1 MERYMNKTGVVWM
14 VIIAGFVGLMNSC
27 VSPSPSLDVA
37 MVDDTAAA
45 GVVIEVTNGADYL
58 YDSMFVFIDDE
69 YIGDI
74 KYPEIKGYKLKNG
87 IHTIY
92 VQGDRNYRG
101 FHKSTAIRFTINNDR
116 HYFVVDGKKVHPF
129 VMVNTQIVPVE
140 VRTQPKNVS
149 LIVTAINN
157 SFNTISQRLPANSK
171 IALIN
176 ITSSNR
182 EESNF
187 VLEELT
193 VLFVNSRKFTIVDR
207 QTLNAIRQ
215 ERNFQLS
222 GEVSDETIISIG
234 NFTGADLV
242 ITGSISG
249 VGEMRRLRLRALDVK
264 SAEILVTSSEKM

>member
-1 MERYMNKTGVVWM
+1 MNKVGFVLAI
-14 VIIAGFVGLMNSC
+14 IIAGFASLLNSC
-27 VSPSPSLDVA
+27 VSLSPTLDVA
-37 MVDDTAAA
+37 MVDNTAAA
-45 GVVIEVTNGADYL
+45 GVVIEVTNGANYNDHM
-58 YDSMFVFIDDE
+58 SVFIDDKR
-69 YIGDI
+69 IGDI

-92 VQGDRNYRG
+92 VKYR
-101 FHKSTAIRFTINNDR
+101 HYDHTKSSAIRFTVNNDR
-116 HYFVVDGKKVHPF
+116 HYFVVDGKKSSPF

-140 VRTQPKNVS
+140 VQTQSKDVS

-157 SFNTISQRLPANSK
+157 SFNTISRSLPANSK

-176 ITSSNR
+176 ITSPNR
-182 EESNF
+182 DESNF